1 MIKMIISALLISSS
15 VVHAEQ
21 LTTFTDIAD
30 SISQGKKIT
39 LVMNIQECNAEK
51 LSSNS
56 IIASVQPNAFLV
68 IDNNRIAASVKHFT
82 LDNPL
87 ARGNPVFEFV
97 KYNINS
103 DGSVS
108 IKKTVM
114 NANNYQQLASFQIEC
129 ALNKGFKAF
138 Y

>member
-1 MIKMIISALLISSS
+1 MKAMILSGLILLSS

-39 LVMNIQECNAEK
+39 LVMSIHECNAQK
-51 LSSNS
+51 LPSNS
-56 IIASVQPNAFLV
+56 IIASAQPNAFLV
-68 IDNNRIAASVKHFT
+68 IDNNRITASVKHFT

-87 ARGNPVFEFV
+87 ARGNPILEFV

-108 IKKTVM
+108 VKNTVM
-114 NANNYQQLASFQIEC
+114 NATNYEQLASFQIDC

-138 Y
+138 G